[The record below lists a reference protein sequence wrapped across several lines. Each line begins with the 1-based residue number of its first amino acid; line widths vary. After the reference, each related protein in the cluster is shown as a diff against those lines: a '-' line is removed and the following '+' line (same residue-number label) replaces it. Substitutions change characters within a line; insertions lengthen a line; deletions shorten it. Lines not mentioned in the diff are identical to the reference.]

1 MPECVMEET
10 TSAEGDTRMI
20 DCTTVS
26 KRERGEE
33 REVEGGRKR
42 ESGEV
47 SERDREAGERA
58 ER

>member
-1 MPECVMEET
+1 MEDT